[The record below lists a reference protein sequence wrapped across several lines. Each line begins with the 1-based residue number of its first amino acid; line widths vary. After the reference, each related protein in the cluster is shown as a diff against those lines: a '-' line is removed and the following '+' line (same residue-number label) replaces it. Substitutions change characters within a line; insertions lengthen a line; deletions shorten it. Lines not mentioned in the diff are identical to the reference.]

1 MKRDPE
7 FEEPPDLDEADEVPP
22 FEAADDPVAPFAWNE
37 PRDLA
42 LLRIA
47 LAGGQSA
54 AEIAEKLA
62 GRPEFGGAW
71 IDGPMVAKR
80 LTVLRKE
87 VAAEGVAVPRLLP
100 ERYRPSGKRLAAALR
115 AVDRTGEV

>member
-1 MKRDPE
+1 MKRDLDI
-7 FEEPPDLDEADEVPP
+7 EEPPDLDEADEVPP

-71 IDGPMVAKR
+71 IDPAEVAKR
-80 LTVLRKE
+80 VSLLRATVAPKGLT
-87 VAAEGVAVPRLLP
+87 VPRLLAD
-100 ERYRPSGKRLAAALR
+100 RYRPNAERLVEALR